1 MHGYGLGEQQISAR
15 AFFISFSHASSP
27 SGTFYLGSS
36 RTGRRLKRRGKTL
49 EYRLYTLEG
58 HGKSSL
64 VNVAQLESRLGLDD
78 RPLLAS
84 MPPSS
89 EFLGCFA
96 NSLSFLSPSTEPRMA
111 ELLADS

>member
-15 AFFISFSHASSP
+15 AFLISFPHASLP
-27 SGTFYLGSS
+27 SGTFYLESS
-36 RTGRRLKRRGKTL
+36 RPGRRQKRRGKTS
-49 EYRLYTLEG
+49 EYRPYTLDWTW
-58 HGKSSL
+58 SSP